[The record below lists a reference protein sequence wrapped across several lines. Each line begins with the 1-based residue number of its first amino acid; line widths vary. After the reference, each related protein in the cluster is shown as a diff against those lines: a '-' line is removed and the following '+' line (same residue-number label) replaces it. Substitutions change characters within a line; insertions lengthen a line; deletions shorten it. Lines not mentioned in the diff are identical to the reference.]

1 MSFWDRKEAKRLFQE
16 FPFFNVLIQ
25 KPRITCL
32 KNTDLLH
39 ELPLCDELS
48 TGKISDA

>member
-32 KNTDLLH
+32 KNT
-39 ELPLCDELS
+39 LCYELS